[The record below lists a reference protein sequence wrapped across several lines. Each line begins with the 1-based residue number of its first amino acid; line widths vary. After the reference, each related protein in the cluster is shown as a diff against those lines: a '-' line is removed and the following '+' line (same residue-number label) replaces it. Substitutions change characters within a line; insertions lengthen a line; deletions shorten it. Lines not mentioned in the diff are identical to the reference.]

1 MLNRK
6 NLSTFI
12 SEIYG
17 VEAEYPWIKYPGFAV
32 YRHDS
37 NKKWFAVVMNLNKS
51 KLGLSSDETVDVV
64 NLKCDPI
71 MIGSL
76 LKEKGIFPGYH
87 MNKSYWITVFLD
99 GSVEDEKIKWL
110 VDLSY
115 DLTNV
120 KIKKNNCFL
129 SN

>member
-6 NLSTFI
+6 NLSAFI

-17 VEAEYPWIKYPGFAV
+17 VEAEYPWIKYPGFVV

-87 MNKSYWITVFLD
+87 MNKSYWITVLLD

-115 DLTNV
+115 DLTNI
-120 KIKKNNCFL
+120 KIKKNKKK
-129 SN
+129 